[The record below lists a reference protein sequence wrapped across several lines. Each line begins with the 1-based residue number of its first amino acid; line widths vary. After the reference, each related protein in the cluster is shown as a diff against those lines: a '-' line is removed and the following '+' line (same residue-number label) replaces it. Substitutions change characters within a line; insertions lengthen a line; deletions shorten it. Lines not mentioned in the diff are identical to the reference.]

1 MAIFDGFSSFNFD
14 EGVPYVSFTKNGVT
28 FNKSVIMKLN
38 YPSNVVLLINPECK
52 KIAIKCCDESTP
64 NSTTFYKKKESSNVL
79 SVRWNAKDLLHTI
92 EEIMEWNL
100 EMNAYRVNGIFL
112 KEECAMMFDLSTAKI
127 LK

>member
-38 YPSNVVLLINPECK
+38 YPNNVVLLINPENK

-64 NSTTFYKKKESSNVL
+64 NSTTFYKKKEASNVL

-92 EEIMEWNL
+92 EKIMEWDL
-100 EMNAYRVNGIFL
+100 EQNAYRVNGTLL
-112 KEECAMMFDLSTAKI
+112 KEEEAMMFDLSTAKI